1 MLTFSLF
8 WGEVACPG
16 SAPASPQRDALW
28 QGCYSGSISLHPPR
42 VPKKRAGLREV
53 RWDRVA
59 APNSWQSAVHTRLIS
74 PGRVCAAGASRP
86 GRGGHPAPAGA
97 PSSVPTC
104 QGVSQLFGVLL
115 RLLNKSFVCWCCAA
129 LGRPALR
136 DVPRCRCHRRSLLPL
151 VPAVSRGTEIRPS
164 ALVFQNQCLTGLF
177 ALPSSHGRGTA
188 GHQHPLEMSQH
199 PHTSSVPS

>member
-1 MLTFSLF
+1 MLQWEHLS
-8 WGEVACPG
+8 
-16 SAPASPQRDALW
+16 ASPTGTQ
-28 QGCYSGSISLHPPR
+28 
-42 VPKKRAGLREV
+42 K
-53 RWDRVA
+53 
-59 APNSWQSAVHTRLIS
+59 
-74 PGRVCAAGASRP
+74 ASRP
-86 GRGGHPAPAGA
+86 EGSEVGQGGGREGGSGPKFLAERYAHTPYLARPCLRSRSQPPRPGGHPAPAGA

-104 QGVSQLFGVLL
+104 QGVSRLFGVLL
-115 RLLNKSFVCWCCAA
+115 QLLNKSFVCWCCAA

-136 DVPRCRCHRRSLLPL
+136 DVPRCRCHRRSLPSL

-199 PHTSSVPS
+199 PHTSSVSS